1 MFAPHLGR
9 KEGMSETIKASL
21 KSKNSKRNMKTTEI
35 KNKELF
41 PFIEAEYIKNLQ
53 KQVYL
58 LDLETSFLRDQAKK
72 ATSIQPKLASEA
84 ENMITQMKEVQ
95 SHINSMEVELSIKE
109 KRINSVKRE
118 KETIHNN
125 LQSLSETNFREKMVL
140 LEEVTQLKKLAEVS
154 TLDIAHKEEELQK
167 IQHELQRTINSVKE
181 KESEV
186 LHLQAEHQE
195 QIKEH
200 ESVEQKLAEK
210 RVEYLRMQS
219 VLHQLEEKYLTA
231 AQSVQSKIGSE
242 LRKEAEKLRY
252 QLKEKQ
258 MSADED
264 KYLRTKMA
272 EDCSRLTKENGHLHS
287 QVLEATKQ
295 LEKERQLREEQN
307 LNRTKRISELTSGK
321 EKERQLEMTLSYWK
335 RLVQDEKEKVTS
347 AQEQLLKEQKGRKF
361 VELNGSSLKS
371 QLTDLEKRRSGL
383 QLENSQLRVDKTH
396 LVEHISQLHKQIAD
410 RDNEIRRMQGHV
422 DSLCYDMNSLQL
434 RRDVSESSQKEAWKQ
449 LSNIT
454 QSVHQLA
461 EEMSLN

>member
-1 MFAPHLGR
+1 
-9 KEGMSETIKASL
+9 
-21 KSKNSKRNMKTTEI
+21 
-35 KNKELF
+35 
-41 PFIEAEYIKNLQ
+41 
-53 KQVYL
+53 
-58 LDLETSFLRDQAKK
+58 
-72 ATSIQPKLASEA
+72 
-84 ENMITQMKEVQ
+84 MITQMKEVQ

-167 IQHELQRTINSVKE
+167 IQHELQRTINNVKE

-272 EDCSRLTKENGHLHS
+272 EDCSCLTKENGHLHS

>member
-1 MFAPHLGR
+1 
-9 KEGMSETIKASL
+9 
-21 KSKNSKRNMKTTEI
+21 
-35 KNKELF
+35 
-41 PFIEAEYIKNLQ
+41 
-53 KQVYL
+53 
-58 LDLETSFLRDQAKK
+58 
-72 ATSIQPKLASEA
+72 
-84 ENMITQMKEVQ
+84 MITQMKEVQ

-167 IQHELQRTINSVKE
+167 IQHELQRTINNVKE

-272 EDCSRLTKENGHLHS
+272 EDCSCLTKENGHLHS

-295 LEKERQLREEQN
+295 LEKVEEEIQT
-307 LNRTKRISELTSGK
+307 LSQVLAAKEKHHADIKRKLGVTALSELKQNISKGLHDVASTTVYKRTS
-321 EKERQLEMTLSYWK
+321 ETLSHAGQK
-335 RLVQDEKEKVTS
+335 AS
-347 AQEQLLKEQKGRKF
+347 AAFSSVGSVITKKLEDVKNSPTYKSFEER
-361 VELNGSSLKS
+361 VENLKS
-371 QLTDLEKRRSGL
+371 KVGGNRQSTGDFEEVLNSAANASATEPLTEKDLE
-383 QLENSQLRVDKTH
+383 
-396 LVEHISQLHKQIAD
+396 
-410 RDNEIRRMQGHV
+410 
-422 DSLCYDMNSLQL
+422 
-434 RRDVSESSQKEAWKQ
+434 
-449 LSNIT
+449 T
-454 QSVHQLA
+454 Q
-461 EEMSLN
+461 

>member
-167 IQHELQRTINSVKE
+167 IQHELQRTINNVKE

-272 EDCSRLTKENGHLHS
+272 EDCSCLTKENGHLHS

-347 AQEQLLKEQKGRKF
+347 AQEQVLG
-361 VELNGSSLKS
+361 
-371 QLTDLEKRRSGL
+371 
-383 QLENSQLRVDKTH
+383 
-396 LVEHISQLHKQIAD
+396 
-410 RDNEIRRMQGHV
+410 
-422 DSLCYDMNSLQL
+422 
-434 RRDVSESSQKEAWKQ
+434 
-449 LSNIT
+449 
-454 QSVHQLA
+454 
-461 EEMSLN
+461 

>member
-1 MFAPHLGR
+1 MLHLSR
-9 KEGMSETIKASL
+9 WNEDMDETLRASL
-21 KSKNSKRNMKTTEI
+21 KSKAFKRNMKTTDSI
-35 KNKELF
+35 NMELF

-72 ATSIQPKLASEA
+72 ATSIQPKLTSEA
-84 ENMITQMKEVQ
+84 ENMITQMKELQ
-95 SHINSMEVELSIKE
+95 SQINNMEVELSIKE
-109 KRINSVKRE
+109 TRINSVKRE
-118 KETIHNN
+118 KESLHNN
-125 LQSLSETNFREKMVL
+125 LQTFSAANLREKMVL
-140 LEEVTQLKKLAEVS
+140 LEDVTQLKKLAEVY
-154 TLDIAHKEEELQK
+154 TQDIAHKEEDLQK
-167 IQHELQRTINSVKE
+167 IQLDLQKTSISVKE
-181 KESEV
+181 KERDV
-186 LHLQAEHQE
+186 LHLQATLQE
-195 QIKEH
+195 QVKQH
-200 ESVEQKLAEK
+200 ENVEEKLAEK
-210 RVEYLRMQS
+210 RTECLRMQS
-219 VLHQLEEKYLTA
+219 LLHQLEEKYLTT
-231 AQSVQSKIGSE
+231 AQSVQNRIGSE
-242 LRKEAEKLRY
+242 LCKEAEKLRY

-287 QVLEATKQ
+287 QVVEATKQ
-295 LEKERQLREEQN
+295 LEKERQLRDEQN

-321 EKERQLEMTLSYWK
+321 EKERQLELTLSHWK
-335 RLVQDEKEKVTS
+335 RLVQEERERVFS
-347 AQEQLLKEQKGRKF
+347 AREQMLREQKGRKS
-361 VELNGSSLKS
+361 VELSGSSLKS
-371 QLTDLEKRRSGL
+371 QLADLEKRRSSL

-434 RRDVSESSQKEAWKQ
+434 RRDVKESSQKEAWKQ

-461 EEMSLN
+461 EEMSFK

>member
-1 MFAPHLGR
+1 
-9 KEGMSETIKASL
+9 
-21 KSKNSKRNMKTTEI
+21 
-35 KNKELF
+35 
-41 PFIEAEYIKNLQ
+41 
-53 KQVYL
+53 
-58 LDLETSFLRDQAKK
+58 
-72 ATSIQPKLASEA
+72 
-84 ENMITQMKEVQ
+84 MITQMKEVQ